1 MTRRLSHAERASTE
15 RLSGESSG
23 AAHPPSRPGDAT
35 AERARQPETMP
46 IVQIAGLRKGYDGRT
61 VLDGVTFSVERGE
74 VFGILGQNGAGKTTV
89 VEILEGLRRPDAGS
103 VRVLGM
109 NPWKERRRLSESI
122 GVQLQSAQLPDN
134 IKVAEALRLYAS
146 FYTRPK
152 DWRVLLEE
160 WDLTRLRS
168 VRYAKLSGGERQRLM
183 IALALVGQPEI
194 VFLDEL
200 TTGLDP
206 NARRATWEL
215 VRQLRDTGV
224 TVVIV
229 SHLMDEVEY
238 LCDRVAILDGG
249 AIVAV
254 DSPAMLTALLGGERT
269 MRFVLAEGASAAPDI
284 DFLHALPG
292 VMNVRRLGRSVTVT
306 GRRDIPERVEEA
318 LAAHEVSIT
327 EVRVSDTTLE
337 DAFMS
342 LADPS
347 GERGAS

>member
-1 MTRRLSHAERASTE
+1 MSRRLSQGGPSSTE
-15 RLSGESSG
+15 RLMAESSG
-23 AAHPPSRPGDAT
+23 EVRSLSRPGDA
-35 AERARQPETMP
+35 RAGRTRQPGIMP
-46 IVQIAGLRKGYDGRT
+46 VAEVAGLRKGYGGRT
-61 VLDGVTFSVERGE
+61 VLDGVTFAVERGE
-74 VFGILGQNGAGKTTV
+74 VFGILGPNGAGKTTV

-122 GVQLQSAQLPDN
+122 GVQLQSSQLPDN
-134 IKVAEALRLYAS
+134 LKVGEALRLYAS
-146 FYTRPK
+146 FYARPA

-160 WDLTRLRS
+160 WDLARLRA

-183 IALALVGQPEI
+183 IALALVGQPEV

-215 VRQLRDTGV
+215 VRRLRESGV
-224 TVVIV
+224 TVVLV

-254 DSPAMLTALLGGERT
+254 DSPAVLTARLGGERT
-269 MRFVLAEGASAAPDI
+269 MRFVLAGGASTSADI
-284 DFLHALPG
+284 EFLHDLPG

-306 GRRDIPERVEEA
+306 GARDVPAGVEAA
-318 LAAHEVSIT
+318 LAEHHMSIT
-327 EVRVSDTTLE
+327 DVRVSDTTLE

-342 LADPS
+342 LA
-347 GERGAS
+347 ERSSEGGAS

>member
-1 MTRRLSHAERASTE
+1 
-15 RLSGESSG
+15 
-23 AAHPPSRPGDAT
+23 
-35 AERARQPETMP
+35 MP
-46 IVQIAGLRKGYDGRT
+46 VVQIAGLRKGYDGRT
-61 VLDGVTFSVERGE
+61 VLDEVTFSVERGE

-146 FYTRPK
+146 FYARPK

-160 WDLTRLRS
+160 WDLARLRS

-254 DSPAMLTALLGGERT
+254 DSPATLTALLGGERT
-269 MRFVLAEGASAAPDI
+269 MRFVLAGAASTAPDI

-306 GRRDIPERVEEA
+306 GRRDIAERVEAA
-318 LAAHEVSIT
+318 LAAHEVPIT

-347 GERGAS
+347 SERGAS

>member
-1 MTRRLSHAERASTE
+1 
-15 RLSGESSG
+15 
-23 AAHPPSRPGDAT
+23 
-35 AERARQPETMP
+35 
-46 IVQIAGLRKGYDGRT
+46 
-61 VLDGVTFSVERGE
+61 
-74 VFGILGQNGAGKTTV
+74 
-89 VEILEGLRRPDAGS
+89 
-103 VRVLGM
+103 M

-134 IKVAEALRLYAS
+134 IKVGEALRLYAS
-146 FYTRPK
+146 FYARPT

-160 WDLTRLRS
+160 WDLVRLRS

-215 VRQLRDTGV
+215 VRRLRDTGV

-254 DSPAMLTALLGGERT
+254 DSPAMLTARLGGERT
-269 MRFVLAEGASAAPDI
+269 MRFVLAGGASATPDI
-284 DFLHALPG
+284 EFLHALPG

-306 GRRDIPERVEEA
+306 GRRDIPARVEAA
-318 LAAHEVSIT
+318 LAEREVSIT

-347 GERGAS
+347 SERGAS

>member
-1 MTRRLSHAERASTE
+1 MMRRLSPAERASTE
-15 RLSGESSG
+15 RWSVESSG
-23 AAHPPSRPGDAT
+23 AARPLSRPGDA
-35 AERARQPETMP
+35 RAGTGHQPETMP
-46 IVQIAGLRKGYDGRT
+46 VAQIAGLRKGYAGRT
-61 VLDGVTFSVERGE
+61 VLDDVTFAVERGE
-74 VFGILGQNGAGKTTV
+74 IFGILGPNGAGKTTI

-146 FYTRPK
+146 FYARPT

-160 WDLTRLRS
+160 WDLVRLRS

-206 NARRATWEL
+206 NARHATWEL
-215 VRQLRDTGV
+215 VRRLRDTGV

-254 DSPAMLTALLGGERT
+254 DSPAMLTARLGGERT
-269 MRFVLAEGASAAPDI
+269 MRFVLAGGASATPDM
-284 DFLHALPG
+284 DFLRGLLG
-292 VMNVRRLGRSVTVT
+292 VINVRRLGRSVTVT
-306 GRRDIPERVEEA
+306 GSRDIAARVEAA
-318 LAAHEVSIT
+318 LAEHEVPIT
-327 EVRVSDTTLE
+327 DLRVSDTTLE

-342 LADPS
+342 LADRS
-347 GERGAS
+347 SDGGAS